1 MPSVPK
7 DEDDL
12 DLETD
17 AELERRHTP
26 HDRTMRNQRVTD
38 KAAARFRWISPRGC
52 SHTFGRMAR
61 IRRAESFR

>member
-17 AELERRHTP
+17 AELERRYTP
-26 HDRTMRNQRVTD
+26 HDSTMHNQRVTD
-38 KAAARFRWISPRGC
+38 KAAV
-52 SHTFGRMAR
+52 
-61 IRRAESFR
+61 